1 MSQRVIVAG
10 AGPVGLV
17 TATYLAEHGVPV
29 TLLEAEPSLP
39 ENLRASTFHPPTLDL
54 LDRFGATQ
62 RLIAMGLKAP
72 KFQYRT
78 REGGRF
84 AEFDFGVLDG
94 ETRHPYRVQCEQ
106 YKLNG
111 VLLERLKTHGSADIR
126 FATALTG
133 VEARDDGV
141 TAIVDNKGRTE
152 RIDGRYLVGAEGA
165 RSVVRESLG
174 IAFEGF
180 TWPERFLVVSTPY
193 PFEDH
198 FKDLTLVNYVADP
211 DEWFFLLRVPGMWR
225 VMFPTPAAE
234 SDEQVM
240 DDVTIQRRLS
250 RVLPRSSPYEVLHR
264 TLYRVHQRVA
274 ASYRKGPCF
283 LAGDAAHINNPLGGM
298 GMNGGI
304 HDGFNLAEK
313 LAAVCFGQKDDA
325 HLDLYE
331 RQRRPIALE
340 YVNTI
345 TIRNKRN
352 LETRDPAEQAAFRTT
367 MGEAAADPEKARA
380 YLRQVSMI
388 ASLKKAASVQ

>member
-1 MSQRVIVAG
+1 MSKRVIVAG

-17 TATYLAEHGVPV
+17 TATYLAEHGVLV
-29 TLLEAEPSLP
+29 TVLEAEPSLP

-54 LDRFGATQ
+54 LDRFGATE

-78 REGGRF
+78 RAGGRF
-84 AEFDFGVLDG
+84 AEFDFGVLAG
-94 ETRHPYRVQCEQ
+94 ETKHPYRVQCEQ

-111 VLLERLKTHGSADIR
+111 VLLERLKTFPNAEIR
-126 FATALTG
+126 FSAALTG

-141 TAIVDNKGRTE
+141 TATIEGGE

-180 TWPERFLVVSTPY
+180 TWPERFLVVSTPF
-193 PFEDH
+193 PFEEH
-198 FKDLTLVNYVADP
+198 FRDLTFVNYVADP
-211 DEWFFLLRVPGMWR
+211 EEWFFLLKVPGMWR
-225 VMFPTPAAE
+225 VMFPTPASE
-234 SDEQVM
+234 SDDEVM
-240 DDVTIQRRLS
+240 DDASIQRRLN
-250 RVLPRSSPYEVLHR
+250 RVLPQSAPYPVLHR

-304 HDGFNLAEK
+304 HDGFNIAEK
-313 LAAVCFGQKDDA
+313 LVAVLRGGKDDS

-352 LETRDPAEQAAFRTT
+352 LETADTTERESFQTAMRDAASDPA
-367 MGEAAADPEKARA
+367 KART

-388 ASLKKAASVQ
+388 ASLQKAAAVQ